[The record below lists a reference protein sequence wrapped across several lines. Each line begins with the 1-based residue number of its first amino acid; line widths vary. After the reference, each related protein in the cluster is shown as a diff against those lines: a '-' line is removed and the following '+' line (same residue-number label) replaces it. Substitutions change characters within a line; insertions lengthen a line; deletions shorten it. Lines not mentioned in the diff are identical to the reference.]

1 VRHSFV
7 ASSLSLSLSPFD
19 WRSDNEEYV
28 GTAGFKGRGKH
39 AGARRKK
46 GGDAAGDVGAGEVA
60 AGVAGISVAGSEGGA
75 AEDGADSDSDLDSEE
90 EAKLLYDNE
99 EYTGS
104 HPHLAKKK
112 GVRRTKKKAAA
123 AAAAA
128 TAAGPPPAQAERK
141 LSADC

>member
-1 VRHSFV
+1 MRHSFV

-90 EAKLLYDNE
+90 EAKLL
-99 EYTGS
+99 
-104 HPHLAKKK
+104 
-112 GVRRTKKKAAA
+112 
-123 AAAAA
+123 
-128 TAAGPPPAQAERK
+128 
-141 LSADC
+141 

>member
-1 VRHSFV
+1 MSLWDPTGSMLGSNPALQQELLEVPTARDNQNDD
-7 ASSLSLSLSPFD
+7 SSSGEEQDDPKLLY
-19 WRSDNEEYV
+19 DNEEYV

-90 EAKLLYDNE
+90 EAKLL
-99 EYTGS
+99 
-104 HPHLAKKK
+104 
-112 GVRRTKKKAAA
+112 
-123 AAAAA
+123 
-128 TAAGPPPAQAERK
+128 
-141 LSADC
+141 